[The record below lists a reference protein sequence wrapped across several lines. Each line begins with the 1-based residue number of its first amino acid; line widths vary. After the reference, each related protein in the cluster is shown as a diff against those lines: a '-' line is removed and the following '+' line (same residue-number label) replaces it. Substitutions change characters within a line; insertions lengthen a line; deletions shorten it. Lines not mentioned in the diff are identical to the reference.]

1 MIRADRETA
10 HLKIIGTISQRH
22 VISRRLARSNVT
34 REEKQTEDNQRCQLA
49 FLEHVLF
56 HSEKQSIEKNM
67 GVVLCFHGMFVAAR
81 FQL

>member
-1 MIRADRETA
+1 M
-10 HLKIIGTISQRH
+10 
-22 VISRRLARSNVT
+22 RSNVT

-49 FLEHVLF
+49 LLACVLF

-67 GVVLCFHGMFVAAR
+67 GVVLCFLVMFVAAK